1 MSNVYLDSSALTKLV
16 IDEPESATLQ
26 TVLQGRSLMTSRIAV
41 VEVSKSVARSNPI
54 ADPSKILA
62 LVTLLELDAAVAS
75 VAATTGGARLRALDA
90 IHVAT
95 ALIVGAELESFIT
108 YDARQSEAASA
119 AGLHVIAPG
128 AD

>member
-16 IDEPESATLQ
+16 IDEPESSSLQ
-26 TVLQGRSLMTSRIAV
+26 TVLQGRRLMTSRVAV

-54 ADPSKILA
+54 ADPSKIFA
-62 LVTLLELDAAVAS
+62 LVTLLELDAEVAS
-75 VAATTGGARLRALDA
+75 VAATTGGAGLRALDA

-95 ALIVGAELESFIT
+95 ALLVGAELESFIT
-108 YDARQSEAASA
+108 YDTRQSGAASA
-119 AGLHVIAPG
+119 AGLHVIAPR